1 MLALSALTYPLIPQ
15 LCFLWNNGLRDMFL
29 LTCLHSDAC
38 DNSLPRKSRASRA
51 TVMTPGHM
59 LLHAGMPH
67 VHILAAAFVV
77 ASKHVASK
85 HGKSLR
91 STERSP
97 LLALC
102 NS

>member
-1 MLALSALTYPLIPQ
+1 
-15 LCFLWNNGLRDMFL
+15 
-29 LTCLHSDAC
+29 
-38 DNSLPRKSRASRA
+38 
-51 TVMTPGHM
+51 MTPGHM